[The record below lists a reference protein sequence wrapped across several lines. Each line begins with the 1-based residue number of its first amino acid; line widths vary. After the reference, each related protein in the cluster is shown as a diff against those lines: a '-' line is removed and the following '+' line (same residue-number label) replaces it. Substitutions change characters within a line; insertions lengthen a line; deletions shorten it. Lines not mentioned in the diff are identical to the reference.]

1 MALNDTIEGGVNKK
15 VTLMQSD
22 VPRFGVRAILAGVYL
37 TLGTGFA
44 VAAGNAVESAV
55 PGHGLGAL
63 VFALFFGLG
72 LFAIVI
78 LNTELATGNMM
89 FGSYGA
95 TTGQIGWGKAL
106 WFMLFTTIFNL
117 IGVILIAVILG
128 LSGKFGGFDETHLAI
143 TLTEG
148 KLDKT
153 WWEAL
158 LEGMAANFVVNMAI
172 VAALFAKEF
181 VSKFFV
187 IIPIIA
193 IFVGLGLEHVIAN
206 FSLMSIAGFA
216 DLFNGGGAFGGG
228 FPLGD
233 VLWNW
238 LWVWI
243 GNFIGGGLLIGGVY
257 AWLNKGNE
265 VYRD

>member
-1 MALNDTIEGGVNKK
+1 MPLNDTAAGAVKK
-15 VTLMQSD
+15 KTELMATD
-22 VPRFGVRAILAGVYL
+22 TARFSVRAVLAGVYL
-37 TLGTGFA
+37 TVGTGFA
-44 VAAGNAVESAV
+44 VAAGNSVESLA

-63 VFALFFGLG
+63 VFALLFGLG
-72 LFAIVI
+72 LFSIVI
-78 LNTELATGNMM
+78 LNAELATGNMM

-106 WFMLFTTIFNL
+106 WFMAFTTILNL
-117 IGVILIAVILG
+117 VGVIAVAVILG
-128 LSGKFGGFDETHLAI
+128 LSGKFSGFDEAHLATI
-143 TLTEG
+143 LTEG
-148 KLDKT
+148 KLDKS
-153 WWEAL
+153 WWQAL
-158 LEGMAANFVVNMAI
+158 LEAVVANFVVNMAI
-172 VAALFAKEF
+172 VGALFAKDF

-187 IIPIIA
+187 IVPIIA
-193 IFVGLGLEHVIAN
+193 IFVGLGLEHVVAN

-216 DLFNGGGAFGGG
+216 DLFNGGAAFGT
-228 FPLGD
+228 FPIGD

-243 GNFIGGGLLIGGVY
+243 GNTLGGGLLIGGVY